1 MAAQIISGTDVA
13 RAIREEVAEKTRS
26 ACQVRGSVP
35 GLATVLVGEDPA
47 SQAYVRMKNRDAE
60 EVGFLSR
67 QIDLAA
73 STSEDELLG
82 WVEGLNSDPEIAGIL
97 VQLPLPPQISEARI
111 LSAID
116 PAKDV
121 DGFNP
126 VNVGRLSAGDPG
138 VLAPCTPS
146 GIVELLVRGGHDPAG
161 RHVVIV
167 GRSNIVGKPLA
178 SLLLGRGRGG
188 NATVTV
194 VHSRTQDLSEV
205 TQTGEILIVAVG
217 QPEIIT
223 AEMVR
228 PGAVVIDVGIN
239 RVVDPSTEKGYR
251 LTGDVEFVGVSEVAS
266 AITPVPGGVGPM
278 TRAMLLVNTLSA
290 YLASE
295 DPAG

>member
-26 ACQVRGSVP
+26 ASQARGRVP

-60 EVGFLSR
+60 EVGFRSR
-67 QIDLAA
+67 QIDLVA

-82 WVEGLNSDPEIAGIL
+82 WVEGLNSDPEIDGIL
-97 VQLPLPPQISEARI
+97 VQLPLPAQIREGRI

-167 GRSNIVGKPLA
+167 GRSNIVGKPMA

-194 VHSRTQDLSEV
+194 AHSRTRGLSEV
-205 TQTGEILIVAVG
+205 TRTGEILIVAVG

-228 PGAVVIDVGIN
+228 PGAVVIDVGVN

-278 TRAMLLVNTLSA
+278 TRAMLLANTLSA

-295 DPAG
+295 DPAE